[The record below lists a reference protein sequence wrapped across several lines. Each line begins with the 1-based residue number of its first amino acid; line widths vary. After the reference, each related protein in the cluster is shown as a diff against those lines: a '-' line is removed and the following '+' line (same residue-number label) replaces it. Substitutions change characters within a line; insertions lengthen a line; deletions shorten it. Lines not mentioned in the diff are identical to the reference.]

1 MTPPYLIPNAGTL
14 IATRGPVFLL
24 DAGPNLSE
32 KPQMVCPNAHV
43 CNGVFQHRALLVS
56 EYNLEMNVDVL
67 IIGAGPTGLA
77 LACDLARRGV
87 SFRIVDKAAQYFVGS
102 RGKGL
107 QPRSLEVLDDFGVVD
122 EIMAHGRFHLPF
134 RVYENGKVVGD
145 RDPNQG
151 RVPTPDTP
159 YASSLIIPQ
168 WRVECILRAQLE
180 RLGHRVELAT
190 ELTGL
195 TQTTEEVAADLGAEH
210 VTAKYLVGADGGHSF
225 VRHALGIGFEGET
238 WTTERM
244 LIGDVEADGI
254 DRDHWHTWLNR
265 ERGMVAL
272 CPLPST
278 NSFQF
283 QGQIAPEDTSEPS
296 LERFQQ
302 ILDERSD
309 GMQVQLR
316 NATWLSLFR
325 ANIRMVDRYRVGR
338 VFLAGDAAHVHS
350 PAGGQGMNTGIQD
363 AYNLGW
369 KLGAVLKGAPAGLL
383 DTYEEERL
391 PVAAEML
398 GITSRLHRSLL
409 NSGAKDVRRGPETL
423 QLGINYRTSSLSQ
436 GEPLGALHPGDRA
449 PDAPCRNSA
458 GATVRLFDLFRGPH
472 FTLLAFGSHEGL
484 SNHAELRIF
493 RIARPGETSDPAA
506 IVDVHKHAAN
516 AYGIQYAYVLVR
528 PDGYIGAITN
538 NADLIGDYLNSAVA
552 AH

>member
-1 MTPPYLIPNAGTL
+1 MSL
-14 IATRGPVFLL
+14 
-24 DAGPNLSE
+24 
-32 KPQMVCPNAHV
+32 
-43 CNGVFQHRALLVS
+43 
-56 EYNLEMNVDVL
+56 DVL

-77 LACDLARRGV
+77 LACDLARRGA

-122 EIMAHGRFHLPF
+122 EIIANGRFHLPF
-134 RVYENGKVVGD
+134 RAYENGKVVGD
-145 RDPNQG
+145 RDLHEG

-168 WRVECILRAQLE
+168 WRVETILRDQLE
-180 RLGHRVELAT
+180 RLGHRVELAR

-195 TQTTEEVAADLGAEH
+195 TQTADEVAADFGTDR
-210 VTAKYLVGADGGHSF
+210 VTAKYLIGADGGHSF
-225 VRHALGIGFEGET
+225 VRNALGIGFEGET

-265 ERGMVAL
+265 ELGMVAL
-272 CPLPST
+272 CPLPRT

-283 QGQIAPEDTSEPS
+283 QAQIGPDDTSEPS

-302 ILDERSD
+302 IIDERTH
-309 GMQVQLR
+309 GMRVQLR

-369 KLGAVLKGAPAGLL
+369 KLAEVLKGAPADLL
-383 DTYEEERL
+383 ATYEEERL

-398 GITSRLHRSLL
+398 GITTRLHRSLL
-409 NSGAKDVRRGPETL
+409 NSDAKEVRRGPETL
-423 QLGINYRTSSLSQ
+423 QLSIHYRTSSLSR
-436 GEPLGALHPGDRA
+436 GEPLGVLHPGDRA
-449 PDAPCRNSA
+449 PDAPCQTSA

-472 FTLLAFGSHEGL
+472 FTLLVFGPHNGL
-484 SNHAELRIF
+484 SNRPQLRIF
-493 RIARPGETSDPAA
+493 RITRPSETSDTAA
-506 IVDVHKHAAN
+506 IVDVHQHAAN
-516 AYGIQYAYVLVR
+516 AYGIQNACVLVR
-528 PDGYIGAITN
+528 PDGYIGTITN
-538 NADLIGDYLNSAVA
+538 SAAAIDDYLNAMSPSVESESARQT
-552 AH
+552 

>member
-1 MTPPYLIPNAGTL
+1 M
-14 IATRGPVFLL
+14 
-24 DAGPNLSE
+24 S
-32 KPQMVCPNAHV
+32 
-43 CNGVFQHRALLVS
+43 
-56 EYNLEMNVDVL
+56 VDVL

-87 SFRIVDKAAQYFVGS
+87 SFRIVEKAVQYFVGS

-122 EIMAHGRFHLPF
+122 EIIAHGRFHLPF
-134 RVYENGKVVGD
+134 RAYENGKVLGD
-145 RDPNQG
+145 RDPHEG

-159 YASSLIIPQ
+159 YASSLLIPQ
-168 WRVECILRAQLE
+168 WRVETILRDQLE
-180 RLGHRVELAT
+180 RLGHRVELAM

-195 TQTTEEVAADLGAEH
+195 TQSADEVTADFGAEH
-210 VTAKYLVGADGGHSF
+210 VTAKYLIGADGGHSF
-225 VRHALGIGFEGET
+225 VRKALGIGFEGET

-244 LIGDVEADGI
+244 LVGDVEADGI

-265 ERGMVAL
+265 ELGMVAL

-283 QGQIAPEDTSEPS
+283 QSQISPDDTSEPS

-302 ILDERSD
+302 IIDERT
-309 GMQVQLR
+309 GGIRIQLR
-316 NATWLSLFR
+316 NATWLSLYR

-369 KLGAVLKGAPAGLL
+369 KLVEVLKGAPADLL
-383 DTYEEERL
+383 ATYEEERL

-398 GITSRLHRSLL
+398 GITTRLHRSLS
-409 NSGAKDVRRGPETL
+409 NSDVKEVRRGPETL
-423 QLGINYRTSSLSQ
+423 QLSIHYRTSSLSR

-449 PDAPCRNSA
+449 PDAPCQNSA

-472 FTLLAFGSHEGL
+472 FTLLAFGAHDGL
-484 SNHAELRIF
+484 SNRSQLRIF
-493 RIARPGETSDPAA
+493 RITRPGETSDTAA
-506 IVDVHKHAAN
+506 IVDVHQRAAN
-516 AYGIQYAYVLVR
+516 AYGIQNAFVLVR
-528 PDGYIGAITN
+528 PDGYIGTITN
-538 NADLIGDYLNSAVA
+538 NAADIDDYLNAMSPSIESSRQA
-552 AH
+552 